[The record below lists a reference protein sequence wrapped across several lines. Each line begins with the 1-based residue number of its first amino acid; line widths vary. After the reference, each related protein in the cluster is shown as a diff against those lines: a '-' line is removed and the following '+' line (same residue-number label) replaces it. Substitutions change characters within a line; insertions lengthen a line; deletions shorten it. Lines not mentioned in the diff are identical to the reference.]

1 MSSTA
6 ELTLPTFPLPWR
18 LPRPTGSPVRVAVTQ
33 ITDPLCPWA
42 CSYEPVLRALEARY
56 GDQLVFRTVLIGLVG
71 TVEESLARGS
81 SAEGRALTALRFR
94 RYGMPITPHV
104 RERVIASEPACL
116 LVKATAEQGAEL
128 ADALLRA
135 LRFAWYTTDLLL
147 DEEPALAAVCAS
159 VDGLDGGAALVDRDS
174 AVVRAAY
181 AADRLEAR
189 TPHPAA
195 VALGRTANSDG
206 AERHTAPTLI
216 LTAEDGR
223 AAIVPGFQPFEAA
236 DVALMNL
243 EPRLRRLPPP
253 ALEDLLAAYPAG
265 LTSHEVAR
273 VLADTTAPV
282 DRAAAERALT
292 GLVAAGRARRFALGD
307 DALWIAA

>member
-1 MSSTA
+1 M
-6 ELTLPTFPLPWR
+6 TLPVFSVPWR
-18 LPRPTGSPVRVAVTQ
+18 LPAPSGSAVRVAVTQ
-33 ITDPLCPWA
+33 VTDPLCPWA
-42 CSYEPVLRALEARY
+42 YSYEPVLRALETRY

-94 RYGMPITPHV
+94 RHGMPITPHV

-116 LVKATAEQGAEL
+116 LVKAAAREDEGLAE
-128 ADALLRA
+128 ALLRA

-147 DEEPALAAVCAS
+147 DDDRALAAVCAS
-159 VDGLDGGAALVDRDS
+159 VEGLDGAAALAGRD
-174 AVVRAAY
+174 APAVRAAY
-181 AADRLEAR
+181 AADRREAR
-189 TPHPAA
+189 TPDPVA

-223 AAIVPGFQPFEAA
+223 TAVVPGFQPFEAA

-265 LTSHEVAR
+265 LTSAEVAR

-282 DRAAAERALT
+282 DRAGAEQALT
-292 GLVAAGRARRFALGD
+292 RLAASGRARRIALGD
-307 DALWIAA
+307 DALWTAA